1 MDRWQ
6 TFSVVP
12 EGGIIENLSPLIQ
25 GVRAPGSL
33 IDARN
38 FEPSPVGGY
47 RRIKGYEK
55 WDTNQINSSS
65 DTVDAVFMFNDSVL
79 ALQGDVWYVSSGAGW
94 TSLITMASTPLKP
107 LATRY
112 NWNGTDS
119 IIICDGI
126 NAPIHYD
133 GTTLTSMVATNS
145 VDGGTTIS
153 STTAAN
159 FLGAQAVQEF
169 HGHMF
174 WSVGEFIRFSAPGD
188 VGLMD
193 GTGGS
198 GELVTG
204 TERLAMAPWRKEL
217 YLFGYDRIGKITGQN
232 STNFIY
238 ENVTHK
244 VGTIDP
250 RTVQEMNGDIYY
262 LAFDG
267 IRTIAGTVRNED
279 VELGQVTRSIPNTME
294 SLGFRNTGKEVHAT
308 AIRNSSQYRLFVGS
322 SVLED
327 YEGEGLLG
335 GIRHESHEDINLEW
349 YKLKG
354 INAAC
359 SDSAQ
364 YLTEEFVIHGGFD
377 GYVYRQEK
385 GNDFNGANVD
395 AFLQFPYWVITDPE
409 IRKTLYKGKFY
420 LKSASQIE
428 PSVGYQYD
436 YNIANTTIQ
445 PPVQALTTGTDGF
458 DIYGTGGIEYGSATY
473 GSDFPINAD
482 LNLQGSGNNVS
493 FYFES
498 NDTFTT
504 WSLQSLVI
512 EYAEDGRK

>member
-1 MDRWQ
+1 MDRWS
-6 TFSVVP
+6 TFSVIP
-12 EGGIIENLSPLIQ
+12 EGGVMENLSPLVQ
-25 GVRAPGSL
+25 GDIFPGSL

-55 WDTNQINSSS
+55 WDTNQINSSATS
-65 DTVDAVFMFNDSVL
+65 VDAVFVYHDSIL
-79 ALQGDVWYVSSGAGW
+79 ALQGDIWYVSSGAGW
-94 TSLITMASTPLKP
+94 TALITMGSTPLKP

-112 NWNGTDS
+112 NWNGTDA

-126 NAPIHYD
+126 NPPIHYN
-133 GTTLTSMVATNS
+133 GTTLTNMIATNS

-153 STTAAN
+153 TTTAAN
-159 FLGAQAVQEF
+159 FLAATAVQEF

-174 WSVGEFIRFSAPGD
+174 WSVGETIRFSAPGD

-193 GTGGS
+193 GTSGS
-198 GELVTG
+198 GEFITG
-204 TERLAMAPWRKEL
+204 STKLGMAPWRKEL
-217 YLFGYDRIGKITGQN
+217 YLFGYDRISKVSGTN
-232 STNFIY
+232 STTFLH

-244 VGTIDP
+244 VGIIDSRTI
-250 RTVQEMNGDIYY
+250 QEMNGDVYY

-267 IRTIAGTVRNED
+267 VRTIAGTVRND
-279 VELGQVTRSIPNTME
+279 DIELASVTRKIPKTIE
-294 SLGFRNTGKEVHAT
+294 SLGFRSSGKRVT
-308 AIRNSSQYRLFVGS
+308 AVPIRNSSQYRLFVGS

-335 GIRHESHEDINLEW
+335 GLRLNRNNQTGLEW
-349 YKLKG
+349 FKIKG

-364 YLTEEFVIHGGFD
+364 YLTEEYVVHGGYD
-377 GYVYRQEK
+377 GYVYRQETSN
-385 GNDFNGANVD
+385 GFNGANID
-395 AFLQFPYWVITDPE
+395 AFLQFPYWNITDPE
-409 IRKTLYKGKFY
+409 LRKTLYKGKFY
-420 LKSASQIE
+420 LKSDSQIA
-428 PSVGYQYD
+428 PTVGYTYD
-436 YNIANTTIQ
+436 YNISDIIQ
-445 PPVQALTTGTDGF
+445 PPIQALTTGTDGF
-458 DIYGTGGIEYGSATY
+458 DSYGGSGITYGSATY

-493 FYFES
+493 FYFNS
-498 NDTFTT
+498 DDVYTT